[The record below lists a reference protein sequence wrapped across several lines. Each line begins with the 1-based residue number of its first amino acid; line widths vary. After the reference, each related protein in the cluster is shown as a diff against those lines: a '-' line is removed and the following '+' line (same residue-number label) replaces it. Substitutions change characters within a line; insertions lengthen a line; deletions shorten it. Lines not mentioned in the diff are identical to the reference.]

1 MGRVLTACIERKVC
15 LECGVWLLYDPVVGH
30 NTRFDTRIDLGTSTR
45 DMVQVGEEKS
55 IEI

>member
-1 MGRVLTACIERKVC
+1 VGRVLTACIERKMC

-45 DMVQVGEEKS
+45 DMVQGWRREVD
-55 IEI
+55 